1 MIPHYFHDFLCTLDV
16 WEEGDSDSPP
26 EKKKRKN
33 ANISGNRNAHK
44 SEFILEAKVNSQ
56 RWFIASYNEC
66 DY

>member
-56 RWFIASYNEC
+56 R
-66 DY
+66 